1 LNQELL
7 LEHQRFRGDGT
18 GATGAEKFCEGDEQV
33 NCKNQQIAHEPT
45 IATLAILCKTALQGF
60 RAL

>member
-1 LNQELL
+1 MIFPTE
-7 LEHQRFRGDGT
+7 GT

-33 NCKNQQIAHEPT
+33 NCKNQQIAHELT
-45 IATLAILCKTALQGF
+45 IATLAIFRKTALQGF